1 MKYFRARVTR
11 SNEILTE
18 FVLLAN
24 NCIENH
30 SVRATGEVIG
40 GLFERHETVSES
52 LQLVCPKISLQ
63 MGYTLDSVG
72 FKYYGGN

>member
-1 MKYFRARVTR
+1 MNYLRARVNH
-11 SNEILTE
+11 SNEMLTRC
-18 FVLLAN
+18 VLVGN

-30 SVRATGEVIG
+30 IVRASTKVIG
-40 GLFERHETVSES
+40 GLFERHGNVSEW

-63 MGYTLDSVG
+63 MCYTLDFVG

>member
-1 MKYFRARVTR
+1 MKYLRARVTR

-18 FVLLAN
+18 FVLVGN

-30 SVRATGEVIG
+30 SVRATGEVTG
-40 GLFERHETVSES
+40 GLFERHGIVSEC

>member
-1 MKYFRARVTR
+1 MKYLRARVNH
-11 SNEILTE
+11 SNEMLTR
-18 FVLLAN
+18 FVLVGN

-30 SVRATGEVIG
+30 IVRASRKVIG
-40 GLFERHETVSES
+40 GQLERHGNVSEW

-63 MGYTLDSVG
+63 MCYTLDFVG